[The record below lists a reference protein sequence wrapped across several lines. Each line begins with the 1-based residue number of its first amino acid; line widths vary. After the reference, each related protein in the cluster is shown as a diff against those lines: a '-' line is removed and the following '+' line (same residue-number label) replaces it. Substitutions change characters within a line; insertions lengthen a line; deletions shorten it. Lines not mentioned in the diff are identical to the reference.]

1 MKDFQYS
8 FELWED
14 IPPVISYYDTPRV
27 SVSEKGL
34 FAMNGAMRR
43 NVGDQR
49 AFRVKISP
57 DGYYLALC
65 TEQAPNVQFSRQSG
79 HTTHRRLKE
88 LLREKGILLPA
99 VYTMEWHEERRAWI
113 GHCQELPPPPDS
125 KTIRRVIKNQEKRTG
140 RGNA

>member
-1 MKDFQYS
+1 MKDFQFS

-14 IPPVISYYDTPRV
+14 IPPVISYHDTPRV

-79 HTTHRRLKE
+79 YTTHHRLKE
-88 LLREKGILLPA
+88 LLRSTRWSG
-99 VYTMEWHEERRAWI
+99 TRS
-113 GHCQELPPPPDS
+113 G
-125 KTIRRVIKNQEKRTG
+125 G
-140 RGNA
+140 RGSDIVRSCRRLRTPRRSGG